1 MYETFKTEY
10 GIWVTM
16 KSSRLSRTLWHEG
29 MQPWY
34 HIVPTPTQQALPLI
48 WYEKLWNAGDPP
60 SAFRFLILLSCHF
73 NYQASI
79 IDWCIV
85 THNLFVHQDVDSGD
99 NWFLCIIPRRES
111 NSSIL
116 VCNLFLSLKLI
127 KFKCIV
133 SQIGCSAII
142 YTSYIAS
149 YIYHTITV
157 LVPLGK
163 NMFYCTSC
171 PRAIYQARATL
182 WWKYLSL
189 KYRSR
194 GTLYR
199 IGSLQTDNKVSLISQ
214 VTAHCLYICITW

>member
-1 MYETFKTEY
+1 MESGWQWNPRGCPGLFGMKECSRNITLCRLQPNKRCHWFD
-10 GIWVTM
+10 M
-16 KSSRLSRTLWHEG
+16 KSYE
-29 MQPWY
+29 MQE
-34 HIVPTPTQQALPLI
+34 T
-48 WYEKLWNAGDPP
+48 PP